1 MKLRKYFI
9 RILASLSVILICG
22 CNSGSRHEAGQ
33 SARTDDTAVVEAG
46 AVDTVCDTVCKVEAV
61 IREERVPLF
70 GVDTHGSSYDI
81 LKALEKKRVI
91 KIDSICFDNEGS
103 IEFAIIDFAGV
114 KFGTNGSFTFCTSRH
129 DAKAVRA
136 IVKKISKYYGEP
148 STDDYDE
155 DSPEYA
161 YYHWNKF
168 GIIPDEPYIR
178 VRPVHSE
185 EGGLTM
191 LWQFWNV
198 I

>member
-1 MKLRKYFI
+1 M
-9 RILASLSVILICG
+9 ICG
-22 CNSGSRHEAGQ
+22 CNSGSKHEANE
-33 SARTDDTAVVEAG
+33 SVTTDDAVVVG
-46 AVDTVCDTVCKVEAV
+46 TTAVDTVCEKEAV
-61 IREERVPLF
+61 CELKHVPLF
-70 GVDTHGSSYDI
+70 GVDTNGSSYEI

-91 KIDSICFDNEGS
+91 KIDSISLDNEGG
-103 IEFAIIDFAGV
+103 IEYAIIDFAGV
-114 KFGTNGSFTFCTSRH
+114 KFGTTGNFTFFTSRH
-129 DAKAVRA
+129 DARAVKA

-161 YYHWNKF
+161 YYHWNEF
-168 GIIPDEPYIR
+168 GIIPNEPYIR

-191 LWQFWNV
+191 LWQFWSA